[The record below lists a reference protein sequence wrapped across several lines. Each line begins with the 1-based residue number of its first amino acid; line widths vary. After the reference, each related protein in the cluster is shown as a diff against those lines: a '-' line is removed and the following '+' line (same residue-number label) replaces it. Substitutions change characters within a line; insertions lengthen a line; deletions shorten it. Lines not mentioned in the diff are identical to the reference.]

1 MSPIYPTRKV
11 KVSQTN
17 NWLVNAKPISR
28 VVLARAFVKRLV
40 CLVFDWASP
49 SQTRREGGGDGRP
62 ARPCQRTAPA
72 GEEPRGARG
81 AARGPWRVGSQRGRR
96 PGHGTPVRSAPGSAD
111 SGSACGRGE
120 GGGGREG
127 GWEHNGAMP
136 GGAPVAP
143 PRGGPA
149 AASRRDGPDGMGGTP
164 PASRGFLSSGKKGR
178 SPAPAP
184 PAARRAVRPPVP
196 VPARPAPAPALRGG
210 RGSSAAE
217 EARDWDALVPGD

>member
-120 GGGGREG
+120 GGGEGKGVGNTMVRCRAELPSPRPAAAPRRPPAATGRTGWVEPPQPLEG
-127 GWEHNGAMP
+127 FFLP
-136 GGAPVAP
+136 GKKGDRRLPRPP
-143 PRGGPA
+143 PRGA
-149 AASRRDGPDGMGGTP
+149 RSDRRFPFPRDPPPPPRCVGGGVLRRRKRPGTGMH
-164 PASRGFLSSGKKGR
+164 
-178 SPAPAP
+178 
-184 PAARRAVRPPVP
+184 
-196 VPARPAPAPALRGG
+196 
-210 RGSSAAE
+210 
-217 EARDWDALVPGD
+217 

>member
-1 MSPIYPTRKV
+1 MTAGPP
-11 KVSQTN
+11 
-17 NWLVNAKPISR
+17 
-28 VVLARAFVKRLV
+28 ARASGRL
-40 CLVFDWASP
+40 P
-49 SQTRREGGGDGRP
+49 PGRN
-62 ARPCQRTAPA
+62 RGAPGA
-72 GEEPRGARG
+72 PPGARG
-81 AARGPWRVGSQRGRR
+81 ASGPSGAEGPGTEHRFGRHRGR
-96 PGHGTPVRSAPGSAD
+96 PTQ
-111 SGSACGRGE
+111 GRLAG
-120 GGGGREG
+120 GGKGGGREG